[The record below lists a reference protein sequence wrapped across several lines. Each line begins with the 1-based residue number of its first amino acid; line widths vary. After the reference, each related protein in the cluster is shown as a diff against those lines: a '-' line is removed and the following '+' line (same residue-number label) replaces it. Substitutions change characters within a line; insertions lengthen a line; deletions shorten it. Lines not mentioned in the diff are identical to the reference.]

1 MTTALVVLALAGG
14 CTSQGDSPDPIERS
28 EKEPT
33 AVIDSEACAE
43 VRSGIEAFN
52 LGELDE
58 TIDHFEKALPLAEE
72 RDDGSEPARRL
83 IEAVRYY
90 AELDAD
96 QYLEAA
102 RSSPDFAKYKAITL
116 GQCMSAELEK
126 TESPG
131 VEV

>member
-1 MTTALVVLALAGG
+1 MTTVLVVVALAGG
-14 CTSQGDSPDPIERS
+14 CAGADKSPQNAERS
-28 EKEPT
+28 DPEPT
-33 AVIDSEACAE
+33 VVIDSEACAE

-58 TIDHFEKALPLAEE
+58 TVEHFEKALPLAEE
-72 RDDGSEPARRL
+72 RDDGSRPASQL

-90 AELDAD
+90 AELDAED
-96 QYLEAA
+96 YPEAA
-102 RSSPDFAKYKAITL
+102 RTSSDFAKYKAITL
-116 GQCMSAELEK
+116 GQCMSAELEQ